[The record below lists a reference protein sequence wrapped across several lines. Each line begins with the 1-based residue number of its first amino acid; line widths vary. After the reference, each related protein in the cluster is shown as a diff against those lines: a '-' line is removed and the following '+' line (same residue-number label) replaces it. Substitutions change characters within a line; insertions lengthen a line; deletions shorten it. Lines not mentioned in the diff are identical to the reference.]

1 MLAFRLDLDHFY
13 VSESILGDCEF
24 KGIKREVKYHRG
36 WKHYIESGENTI
48 KQIAL
53 DANETDKGFTIDL
66 WLYAGDTMS
75 AARETFSKLDV
86 EKLLAL
92 QNQGFN
98 LSSNFHLSYRSSNL
112 LWFEG
117 SLTFEEYI
125 RFWKSEHINLRQLKR
140 EEFIDYFNFLEDSNI
155 ILREDRS
162 IIQEKILS
170 KKYDRLNICPGIS
183 IRYTWDEQTAIDLDR
198 TDYFDKDLL
207 QKLNIAFNT
216 IGGVKIG
223 KYS

>member
-1 MLAFRLDLDHFY
+1 
-13 VSESILGDCEF
+13 
-24 KGIKREVKYHRG
+24 
-36 WKHYIESGENTI
+36 
-48 KQIAL
+48 
-53 DANETDKGFTIDL
+53 
-66 WLYAGDTMS
+66 MS

-86 EKLLAL
+86 EKLLL
-92 QNQGFN
+92 LENQGFK
-98 LSSNFHLSYRSSNL
+98 LSNNFHLSYRSSNL

-198 TDYFDKDLL
+198 ADSFDKDLL
-207 QKLNIAFNT
+207 EKLNIAFNT
-216 IGGVKIG
+216 IGGV
-223 KYS
+223 